1 MSFVQSGTLYSLG
14 NPTKTVFLASE
25 PNKITVELV
34 ALVQLYKGNA
44 IKLDPTTGSAA
55 IWAIADGRDKLFGY
69 CSGDAAIGTL
79 VTVFTRAFAV
89 VYGISTAAIQAGPVA
104 PQGYDNSTEIEGCVG
119 YDTWANSSTE
129 QQITGWTTT
138 PAAAADDLIIIYLMD

>member
-1 MSFVQSGTLYSLG
+1 MSFVQSGTLTSLG
-14 NPTKTVFLASE
+14 KPTKTTFLATE
-25 PNKITVELV
+25 PDKITAELT
-34 ALVQLYKGNA
+34 ALVQVYKGNA

-55 IWAIADGRDKLFGY
+55 LWAVADGRDKLFGY
-69 CSGDAAIGTL
+69 CSGDAAAGTL

-89 VYGISTAAIQAGPVA
+89 VYGISSAAIQAGPVA
-104 PQGYDNSTEIEGCVG
+104 PQGYDNTTPISGVTG